1 MENAKRIYKEALR
14 MLRLEHR
21 DIKELAL
28 SNGIEVTYRDDFKH
42 LFGMYV
48 YAWRHRM
55 IFLNGRLE
63 EPMQSMVLA
72 HEIGHDRFHRK
83 QAQQSPLKEFTL
95 FDMKDTTEYEANAF
109 AAHLLLPD
117 EDVMDCL
124 KGGMDMAQT
133 ASSLNVNINMLLIK
147 LAEMNR
153 LGMDLPLPFEPDGSF
168 FRKIQV

>member
-1 MENAKRIYKEALR
+1 MENAKRIYSEASRLR
-14 MLRLEHR
+14 RQEHR
-21 DIKELAL
+21 SLEDLAVA
-28 SNGIEVTYRDDFKH
+28 NGIEVIYRNDFKN
-42 LFGMYV
+42 LLGMYV
-48 YAWRHRM
+48 YAWRHRI

-63 EPMQSMVLA
+63 EPMKTMVLA

-83 QAQQSPLKEFTL
+83 MAGDAPLKEFVL

-109 AAHLLLPD
+109 AAHLLLSD
-117 EDVMDCL
+117 EEVLGFLQSSMDL
-124 KGGMDMAQT
+124 ASV